1 LNDLTTSS
9 MRRLYRSAHHRLR
22 EDAETEAKEIATR
35 EYERLLDLEAVKI
48 LSQVTMIVGGNETA
62 CGKLEALC
70 DLLLS
75 YDDDDEQD
83 DDAVTKVDVKP
94 KTGSTEAHEYRI
106 GKRY

>member
-22 EDAETEAKEIATR
+22 EDAEAEAKEIATR

-48 LSQVTMIVGGNETA
+48 LSQVTLIVNGNETA
-62 CGKLEALC
+62 CAKLEALC
-70 DLLLS
+70 QLLLT
-75 YDDDDEQD
+75 YDDDDEQEN
-83 DDAVTKVDVKP
+83 AVTKVEVKP
-94 KTGSTEAHEYRI
+94 KTASTEGHEYRI

>member
-48 LSQVTMIVGGNETA
+48 LSQVTLIVGGNDTA

-75 YDDDDEQD
+75 YEDEDDEQEN
-83 DDAVTKVDVKP
+83 AVTKVEVKP
-94 KTGSTEAHEYRI
+94 KTASTEGHEYRI

>member
-22 EDAETEAKEIATR
+22 EDAETEAKEIASR

-48 LSQVTMIVGGNETA
+48 LSQVTLIVGGSETA
-62 CGKLEALC
+62 CAKLEALC
-70 DLLLS
+70 ELLLT
-75 YDDDDEQD
+75 YDNDDEH
-83 DDAVTKVDVKP
+83 DDARTEVDVKP
-94 KTGSTEAHEYRI
+94 TTASTGNHEYRV